1 LTLRAPLAEL
11 PPPTEGSIG
20 GTTGEFA
27 CVEAAGPAAASHRGM
42 HGRRSVG
49 WSTAPRAAPPAP
61 QLLASRYAEVVRAGW
76 QIAEAAETRQQN
88 AKTQQHQ
95 QHHQVQQLVPKAGQA
110 HAKRSSR
117 VVRWQDEE

>member
-1 LTLRAPLAEL
+1 MP
-11 PPPTEGSIG
+11 
-20 GTTGEFA
+20 
-27 CVEAAGPAAASHRGM
+27 
-42 HGRRSVG
+42 GRRSAG

-76 QIAEAAETRQQN
+76 QIAEAVETRQQK

-95 QHHQVQQLVPKAGQA
+95 QVQLQAPRAGMA

-117 VVRWQDEE
+117 VVRWRDEE